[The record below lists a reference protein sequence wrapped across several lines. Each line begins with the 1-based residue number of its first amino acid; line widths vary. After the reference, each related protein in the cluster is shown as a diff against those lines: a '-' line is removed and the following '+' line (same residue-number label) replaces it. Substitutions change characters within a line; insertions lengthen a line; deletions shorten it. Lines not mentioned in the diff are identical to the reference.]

1 MFKRCVFFRK
11 NSTFNRLLPG
21 LLAFALLYLTGG
33 CSKDEERRYPDIELP
48 PTPVLTLETN
58 WGLITSPLLRLRE
71 KPDQDS
77 PAVTTLWQGSVME
90 ILSQTSVLEEVEG
103 KSSYWYRVSYDGFQG
118 WLFGGYIRIYGS
130 RNEAERASRELRS

>member
-1 MFKRCVFFRK
+1 MFKRCFFLGE
-11 NSTFNRLLPG
+11 NSTINRRSLG
-21 LLAFALLYLTGG
+21 LLVILMLPLVGG
-33 CSKDEERRYPDIELP
+33 CGKDEERRYPEIDLP

-58 WGLITSPLLRLRE
+58 WGLITSSLLRLRE

-103 KSSYWYRVSYDGFQG
+103 QTGYWYRVSYDGFQG
-118 WLFGGYIRIYGS
+118 WLFGGYLRIYGT
-130 RNEAERASRELRS
+130 RNEAERASRELRG